1 MGGLVISYII
11 LAIYSVALLLIFFY
25 SLAQLNLLVNYLG
38 QKRQNQTAPPKF
50 NLLDAKEIPHVTIQ
64 LPVYNEEYVMGRLLE
79 NISKI
84 EYPKSKLEIQV
95 LDDSTDESVVE
106 TAAKVNELRKSGGLD
121 IKHIRRTNRKG
132 FKAGAL
138 KEGLE
143 IAKGEF
149 IAIFD
154 ADFMPS
160 SDWLKKTVIY
170 FKDPE
175 IGVVQTRW
183 GGHINRE
190 YSTLTRIQAFALD
203 ATSPWSK

>member
-1 MGGLVISYII
+1 MALIITYII
-11 LAIYSVALLLIFFY
+11 LAVYSIALLLIFFY
-25 SLAQLNLLVNYLG
+25 SLAQLNLLVNYLSN
-38 QKRQNQTAPPKF
+38 KRQNQTAPKF
-50 NLLDAKEIPHVTIQ
+50 NLLDPKEIPYVTIQ
-64 LPVYNEEYVMGRLLE
+64 LPVYNEEYVMDRLLE

-95 LDDSTDESVVE
+95 LDDSTDDTVIDTAKHVE
-106 TAAKVNELRKSGGLD
+106 KLKATGLD
-121 IKHIRRTNRKG
+121 ITHITRTNRQG

-154 ADFMPS
+154 ADFLPD

-170 FKDPE
+170 FKE
-175 IGVVQTRW
+175 
-183 GGHINRE
+183 NK
-190 YSTLTRIQAFALD
+190 STILNQPLNCED
-203 ATSPWSK
+203 